1 MTQAAVMGAMDFRD
15 ADVLDRHWWTRLS
28 LVLNYLEGMNQVKLL
43 EYRRDQLQLAIQVA
57 GAPEERQFLVR
68 SLQDTYN
75 QLLHEM
81 VPWVKTGASGLK
93 DLMTAMRKRYVQVY
107 GDPQDPK
114 HQADLRKLLQ
124 YWKSNRP

>member
-81 VPWVKTGASGLK
+81 AADSRRRQTSVHSQKAYAHSQRVYASLPTSHGV
-93 DLMTAMRKRYVQVY
+93 APPMRCS
-107 GDPQDPK
+107 P
-114 HQADLRKLLQ
+114 
-124 YWKSNRP
+124 S